1 MGDLLTPGPLG
12 KAFGFGDEPEAPQAP
27 DTGATIEQQKRATQ
41 LFQITPQGTLEYG
54 TIDEEGNF
62 VPREDA
68 EGVRIT
74 ESPFQRQF
82 REQKES
88 AALDLVSQLQGTQ
101 LGDFRSAAE
110 IQGGLQT
117 PLLGDFADDA
127 LRLEQ
132 ETFEAGQRRLAPII
146 EQERRDLVQS
156 LADRGIPLSSEAAQK
171 ELTRFDQSV
180 GDRQQDL
187 AFGAIEAGRAEQNRL
202 ASLTA
207 ALRGQE
213 VNEQLALANLEQQ
226 QRAQQFGELGALGG
240 FAAPFQP
247 FNAPTV
253 DVASIINQGFANQL
267 GAAQFEQQQANQ
279 QRQFIGDI
287 GAATLGAAGAA
298 GGFGV
303 LFGSDDRLKENIKHV
318 GSERGYNL
326 YHYNYIGNPTRF
338 KGVMAQEVMIKNPE
352 AVTVMENGY
361 YGVYYDKLGLQMEVV
376 NER

>member
-1 MGDLLTPGPLG
+1 MGDIVDAVVSPVTSIFGGGDSPAAPTPPNP
-12 KAFGFGDEPEAPQAP
+12 A
-27 DTGATIEQQKRATQ
+27 DTIAAQQRATQ
-41 LFQITPQGTLEYG
+41 LFQITPQGTLEFG

-62 VPREDA
+62 VPRPDA

-74 ESPFQRQF
+74 ESPFQQQF
-82 REQKES
+82 REQRES
-88 AALDLVSQLQGTQ
+88 AALDLISQLQGTQ
-101 LGDFRSAAE
+101 LGGFRSAAD

-187 AFGAIEAGRAEQNRL
+187 AFGAIEAGRVEQNRL

-253 DVASIINQGFANQL
+253 DVASIINQGYANQL
-267 GAAQFEQQQANQ
+267 GQAGFQQQQANQ

-287 GAATLGAAGAA
+287 GAATLGAFGL
-298 GGFGV
+298 GGF
-303 LFGSDDRLKENIKHV
+303 
-318 GSERGYNL
+318 
-326 YHYNYIGNPTRF
+326 
-338 KGVMAQEVMIKNPE
+338 
-352 AVTVMENGY
+352 
-361 YGVYYDKLGLQMEVV
+361 
-376 NER
+376 